1 MSKKTSA
8 TKMLTLVAL
17 SAFIV
22 ISTILGMVKIVIPA
36 IISGYNAAAN
46 AIGDGVATTE
56 MYFRIHPNMQ
66 IVGIIGI
73 ACGTAAILWVTANVF
88 HVKWAK
94 HLWTDL
100 FE

>member
-17 SAFIV
+17 SAFII
-22 ISTILGMVKIVIPA
+22 ISTVLGMVKIVIPA
-36 IISGYNAAAN
+36 IISGYNATATAVGN
-46 AIGDGVATTE
+46 GVATTE

-73 ACGTAAILWVTANVF
+73 ACGTAAILWTAANVF

-94 HLWTDL
+94 HLWHDL